1 MKNPRRRGLLGLSL
15 ALALVLAAC
24 GGDTTDT
31 TAAGGTDTTAA
42 DGTDTTA
49 ADGTETTAADG
60 TGTTASASGS
70 AADACA
76 ADEFGCVEYAEGEPI
91 TIGSLLVIS
100 GANASLGT
108 DSQYG
113 VELAA
118 DYIDGSF
125 DGEAGQFMGR
135 DVAFNHQD
143 DGCSAEGGQAG
154 AQALASDE
162 KVVAVIGTS
171 CSSAALGVADTILSD
186 RGIAIISPSNTGPAL
201 TDPAQHQEFYLRT
214 AHNDLIQGAAVA
226 NFAAERGITSAATIH
241 DGSPYADGL
250 QQAFADVFSSTGG
263 TITKQE
269 AIQVGDTDFNSVLTD
284 IAADSPQMLYFPIF
298 VAEGGL
304 ITQQARA
311 IPEMAETVLAGSD
324 GMFTPDWITAAG
336 AENANGVYI
345 SGPDLT
351 ALADP
356 EFYDQQFLPE
366 YEERFGSEPQSV
378 FHAHAFDATNLVF
391 QAIEDVAIE
400 EEGTLFIPR
409 TALKDAL
416 YAVEGYQGVTGT
428 LTCDDNGDCQS
439 TATMAI
445 VVVEDG
451 EFSTEPVFS
460 QTINLADVQGGG

>member
-1 MKNPRRRGLLGLSL
+1 LI
-15 ALALVLAAC
+15 VAAC

-31 TAAGGTDTTAA
+31 TAAGADTTAA
-42 DGTDTTA
+42 VTETTA
-49 ADGTETTAADG
+49 AGTATTAAGTETTAAG
-60 TGTTASASGS
+60 TETTASATGS
-70 AADACA
+70 AADVCA

-91 TIGSLLVIS
+91 TVGSLLVIS

-125 DGEAGQFMGR
+125 DGEAGQLLGR
-135 DVAFNHQD
+135 DIAFNHQD
-143 DGCSAEGGQAG
+143 DGCTAEGGQAG

-186 RGIAIISPSNTGPAL
+186 NGILIISPSNTGPAL

-226 NFAAERGITSAATIH
+226 NFAIDLGVSSAATIH

-250 QQAFADVFSSTGG
+250 QQAFADVFSTGG

-269 AIQVGDTDFNSVLTD
+269 AIQVGDTDFNPVLTD
-284 IAADSPQMLYFPIF
+284 IAADSPEMIYFPIF

-311 IPEMAETVLAGSD
+311 IPELADTVLAGSD

-356 EFYDQQFLPE
+356 EFYTNQFLPA
-366 YEERFGSEPQSV
+366 YEERFGQEPQSV

-391 QAIEDVAIE
+391 QAIEQVAIE
-400 EEGTLFIPR
+400 EDGTLFVPR

-416 YAVEGYQGVTGT
+416 YDVERYQGVTGE

-460 QTINLADVQGGG
+460 QTINLADVSGGG